1 MFARVSKKI
10 FDAYIIAGS
19 WIVEDDV
26 CEDIFGPD
34 TSVTFHKMS
43 FLDAK
48 RKVHAYKKYRYSCKH
63 RNEYYIRVADDD

>member
-1 MFARVSKKI
+1 MFVKVSKKA
-10 FDAYIIAGS
+10 FDAYVITGS
-19 WIVEDDV
+19 WTVEDDV

-48 RKVHAYKKYRYSCKH
+48 RKVCAYKKYRYSCKR
-63 RNEYYIRVADDD
+63 RNEYYIRVADDN